1 MNMMTLRD
9 VDVTGK
15 RVLVRVDFNV
25 PLKDGEILDDTRIT
39 AALPTITYLMDR
51 KARVILVTHLGRP
64 KGKVVPEMSVRPLV
78 KHISNVLGR
87 RIMFASD
94 CGGPDSQ
101 RLVSEMSD
109 GEVVL
114 LENVRFDPGEETN
127 DEDLGYALAKLADIY
142 VDDAFGDSHR
152 AHASTVVVTE
162 YLPSVAGFLMEK
174 EVQSLSAAI
183 ENPERPFA
191 IILGGA
197 KVKDKISVIENL
209 LDKIDYLLIGGVMGN
224 TFLKAQ
230 GYNLGST
237 RVDED
242 GLEIA
247 RDIIRKAAARGVEL
261 VLPQDLVVADK
272 FAPDAESKVVDI
284 NNTPAGWMALDLGPA
299 TIQAFTERLQKC
311 KTIIW
316 NGPLGVYE
324 FDKFAVGT
332 IEIAKV
338 MASTKVMTI
347 VGGGDVVAAIEKA
360 GVAEQMFH
368 ISTGGGASLEFLS
381 GQKLPGVVALVR
393 SEG

>member
-1 MNMMTLRD
+1 MNMKTLRD

-51 KARVILVTHLGRP
+51 RARVILVTHLGRP
-64 KGKVVPEMSVRPLV
+64 KGKVVPDMSVRPLV
-78 KHISNVLGR
+78 KHISNILGR

-162 YLPSVAGFLMEK
+162 YLPAVAGFLMEK
-174 EVQSLSAAI
+174 EVKSLSAAI

-191 IILGGA
+191 IILGGS
-197 KVKDKISVIENL
+197 KVEDKISVIENL
-209 LDKIDYLLIGGVMGN
+209 LDKIDFLLIGGVMGN

-230 GYNLGST
+230 GYDLGST

-247 RDIIRKAAARGVEL
+247 RDIIKKATARGVEL
-261 VLPQDLVVADK
+261 VLPRDLVVADK

-284 NNTPAGWMALDLGPA
+284 NKTPAGWMALDLGPV

-381 GQKLPGVVALVR
+381 GQKLPGVVALLR

>member
-1 MNMMTLRD
+1 MNMKTLRD

-25 PLKDGEILDDTRIT
+25 PLKDGEILDDTRIR

-51 KARVILVTHLGRP
+51 RARVILVTHLGRP

-78 KHISNVLGR
+78 KHISSILGR

-101 RLVSEMSD
+101 RLVSEMND

-162 YLPSVAGFLMEK
+162 YLPAVAGFLMEK

-183 ENPERPFA
+183 ENPDRPFA
-191 IILGGA
+191 IILGGS
-197 KVKDKISVIENL
+197 KVEDKISIIENL
-209 LDKIDYLLIGGVMGN
+209 LDKIDFLLIGGVMGN

-230 GYNLGST
+230 GYDLGGT

-247 RDIIRKAAARGVEL
+247 REIIKKATAQGVEL

-284 NNTPAGWMALDLGPA
+284 NNTPAGWMALDIGPV

-338 MASTKVMTI
+338 MASTKGMTI

-360 GVAEQMFH
+360 GVADRMFH

-381 GQKLPGVVALVR
+381 GQKLPGVVALTKK
-393 SEG
+393 